1 MDCQDGAGPSDIAR
15 YARSL
20 SHRSKTCRQ
29 WWPKQHGWTMVGR
42 QRSRGGGQM
51 DVASY
56 LLNIAVS
63 NDGRLI
69 ACGSIV
75 EVLTA
80 SATSTWRS
88 GTYQRY
94 PRWPI
99 APRHARQS
107 ARLTTVQL
115 EMVNR
120 SYHTGKIKCFH
131 VSESLFSQWTEWNIR
146 TNNRPT
152 SMPEQATDRET
163 TRRQQVF
170 FSPYFCAYDAPAD
183 KCACNAT
190 TQTNASATHP
200 TISAVLHST
209 QTHAASNLNFGL
221 RP

>member
-20 SHRSKTCRQ
+20 SHRSKICRQ
-29 WWPKQHGWTMVGR
+29 WWPKQDGWTMVGR

-63 NDGRLI
+63 DDGRLI
-69 ACGSIV
+69 ACSRRCLRPL
-75 EVLTA
+75 VLLV
-80 SATSTWRS
+80 STWERNL
-88 GTYQRY
+88 
-94 PRWPI
+94 P
-99 APRHARQS
+99 
-107 ARLTTVQL
+107 TTSEMADCSSTCMTVSSPYNGPT
-115 EMVNR
+115 MVNR

-131 VSESLFSQWTEWNIR
+131 VSESLLSQWTEWNIR
-146 TNNRPT
+146 TNNRPA
-152 SMPEQATDRET
+152 SMPEQPEATDRET

-190 TQTNASATHP
+190 TQTKASATHP
-200 TISAVLHST
+200 TISVETGHCTPT
-209 QTHAASNLNFGL
+209 QC
-221 RP
+221 